1 MAFFIQNR
9 WLYAFDAEEDA
20 KTRWNEV
27 RRAVEEELAAGKIR
41 PLC

>member
-1 MAFFIQNR
+1 MLIQNR

-20 KTRWNEV
+20 RTRWDEV
-27 RRAVEEELAAGKIR
+27 RMVVEKEFRSGKVI